1 MPQDPN
7 NFSKSLIATAIL
19 SASAL
24 LLEIALTRLFSVLY
38 FPPYVFF
45 IISFAILGIGLGAAL
60 PALRPALANEKR
72 LALYA
77 VGASLSTLLLI
88 LVAVF
93 FAAKDLQVLLFI
105 LLAVPYAFF
114 GLVISSLFSLN
125 ARSSRLLYM
134 SDLVGAGI
142 AAVLAI
148 PLLNIFGALNAV
160 IVGALGF
167 ALAGFY
173 LYAKRH
179 MLVIAI
185 AIVLSV
191 SAFVGNVAFDILSI
205 DMSDLASEKPIV
217 SSLSAGG
224 EILQTHWDAF
234 ARTDLVDPGD
244 GKALR
249 LYVDGGAASIM
260 PAESVRHELIRD
272 IGFFPFAT
280 QQPKSVFVIG
290 PGAGLDVW
298 FALQS
303 KAEQITAV
311 EVNQASVALV
321 DSWSA
326 YNGDLYRQPGVHVI
340 VDDGRSALR
349 RSQQQFD
356 LIYLSHVVTLV
367 AERGGF
373 ALSENTIYTEDAF
386 AEYLSR
392 LNEDGQIALKLY
404 DEITLTR
411 ALSTA
416 LAALRRRGLD
426 DQQALKHL
434 MVFIDE
440 TADPPVPLLMIG
452 NTAFSEDDSLVLAA
466 IARDVGFV
474 PLLLPHV
481 LVQPPLDRVESG
493 AHAFADIIAA
503 SESDVSA
510 PTDDRPYF
518 FQFERGIPATML
530 PLAIIA
536 LAITLL
542 VLAVWAYQWRRSQ
555 EGISRFM
562 PPYFAMLGVGFI
574 AIEIYIIQQTRLFLG
589 HPTFAITLVLA
600 SVLIGGGIGSGLSHR
615 YARDILR
622 RSPYLATL
630 LVLGFFVI
638 WVILWSIIS
647 RELLAQKLVARAG
660 IAMLSLFPLTMAMG
674 IPFPKALDVVSQVDR
689 RQVALSW
696 SINGLMTV
704 VGTIFAVILSLTV
717 GFVAVA
723 ILGGV
728 AYLLAMLI
736 DLAIGRMELE

>member
-1 MPQDPN
+1 MPQDSN

-105 LLAVPYAFF
+105 LLALPYTFF

-142 AAVLAI
+142 AALLAI
-148 PLLNIFGALNAV
+148 PLLNIYGALNAV

-191 SAFVGNVAFDILSI
+191 SAFIGNVAFDVLAI

-321 DSWSA
+321 DSWRA
-326 YNGDLYRQPGVHVI
+326 YNGDLYRQPGVDVI

-416 LAALRRRGLD
+416 LASLRRRGLD

-481 LVQPPLDRVESG
+481 LVQPPLDRVDSG
-493 AHAFADIIAA
+493 GHAFADIIAA

-518 FQFERGIPATML
+518 FQFERGVPATML

-536 LAITLL
+536 LAITVLL
-542 VLAVWAYQWRRSQ
+542 LAVWAYQWRRSQ

-562 PPYFAMLGVGFI
+562 PPYFAMLGIGFI

-615 YARDILR
+615 YSRDILR

-647 RELLAQKLVARAG
+647 RELHAQKLVVRAG

-674 IPFPKALDVVSQVDR
+674 IPFPKALDVVSRVDR

-723 ILGGV
+723 ILAGV

-736 DLAIGRMELE
+736 DLAIAGMELE